1 MFFIR
6 EHFINIKNNIIM
18 EQNNKWSKAA
28 MDGLYLSLVTIIY
41 SLIMAAFQPENF
53 AITSLLWTAKFAG
66 CIFLLWYFMNNWS
79 KNFETI
85 TFSQSYNYGF
95 LICLFSSILCACYS
109 YAQIEWIFPEQT
121 EEAITLVKETLQ
133 QQGTLNSSTED
144 MMDRMLGNFGRI
156 SMFASLVYY
165 VIFGSIAAA
174 ITANFTKKTNP
185 FGESDN
191 Q

>member
-1 MFFIR
+1 
-6 EHFINIKNNIIM
+6 M

-109 YAQIEWIFPEQT
+109 YLLHRTCSDKLKNVI
-121 EEAITLVKETLQ
+121 K
-133 QQGTLNSSTED
+133 GSTFNHYKVTSLD
-144 MMDRMLGNFGRI
+144 SFYCDFKR
-156 SMFASLVYY
+156 FACTKC
-165 VIFGSIAAA
+165 
-174 ITANFTKKTNP
+174 ITA
-185 FGESDN
+185 FGKRGL
-191 Q
+191 